1 MSGFSPSFMFHRVQP
16 RGLATIST
24 TKRPL
29 ACRFCSKI
37 LRGLNHAQQLHH
49 NMCLPLKKGRFV
61 RATALRSIISIIMD
75 LCDSQKKIPAAMA
88 TVGEVATIEPQLPQL
103 DVVHGPKECKECKE
117 LQTAEAELI
126 RWIPEV
132 CKW

>member
-1 MSGFSPSFMFHRVQP
+1 VF
-16 RGLATIST
+16 TI
-24 TKRPL
+24 
-29 ACRFCSKI
+29 
-37 LRGLNHAQQLHH
+37 
-49 NMCLPLKKGRFV
+49 KKGQV
-61 RATALRSIISIIMD
+61 RSCNSTSKHHQHHHGLVRLS
-75 LCDSQKKIPAAMA
+75 KENPAAMA